1 MITVEF
7 RLDASGGLA
16 GFSVTGHDASAKKS
30 ENLVCA
36 AVSALALTFSKSL
49 RDLLAIRLAGTVESG
64 RIDLR
69 LENVPAGAGERA
81 KLLMSSFRLGLEGI
95 AGENAGALEIIETRV
110 ASRNDSYLQG
120 R

>member
-1 MITVEF
+1 LITVEF

-16 GFSVTGHDASAKKS
+16 GFSVTGHDASARKN

-49 RDLLAIRLAGTVESG
+49 RDLLGVRLAGAVESG
-64 RIDLR
+64 RMDLR
-69 LENVPAGAGERA
+69 LEDVPAGEKERVL
-81 KLLMSSFRLGLEGI
+81 LLMRSFRLGLEGI
-95 AGENAGALEIIETRV
+95 LGENAGSLKIIETTGKV
-110 ASRNDSYLQG
+110 HNDSYFQG